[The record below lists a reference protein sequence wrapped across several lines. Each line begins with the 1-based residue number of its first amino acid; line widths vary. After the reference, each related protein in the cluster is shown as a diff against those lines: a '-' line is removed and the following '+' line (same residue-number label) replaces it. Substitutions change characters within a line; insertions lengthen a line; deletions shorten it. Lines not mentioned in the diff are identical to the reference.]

1 MTKSIP
7 ATTSIGNVKLLRRC
21 GRVLIAAFVLAVIT
35 NLFPLN
41 FRSPVWGLSL
51 SSNIV
56 ASVSLALVGVGLLR
70 WSAFLEIQA
79 LAGAEASR
87 PPLGD
92 ASRKL
97 GRSKESSKLNKTEQG
112 IRRFAMAGAISLLLL
127 AAWQIVLFYLSMDL
141 IASQSLSASRRSQ
154 SQMAEVEQR
163 IQNAPAPIL
172 DAEWS
177 QIRSNAMAPSLTSN
191 LDATAKRTQLLK
203 QVRLQ
208 TEMARLAFE
217 KRIAGTRWNL
227 GRDTA
232 RVLLMACIYAWGF
245 YGLHKL

>member
-1 MTKSIP
+1 MTKAIP
-7 ATTSIGNVKLLRRC
+7 TTTSIGNVKLLRRC

-41 FRSPVWGLSL
+41 LRSPVWGMSL

-56 ASVSLALVGVGLLR
+56 SSVSLALVGVGLLR
-70 WSAFLEIQA
+70 WSAFLDIQA
-79 LAGAEASR
+79 LTDAEASR
-87 PPLGD
+87 SPLAD
-92 ASRKL
+92 TSRKL
-97 GRSKESSKLNKTEQG
+97 GRSKELTNLNKTEQG
-112 IRRFAMAGAISLLLL
+112 IRRFAKAGAISMLLL
-127 AAWQIVLFYLSMDL
+127 AAWQIALFYISLDL
-141 IASQSLSASRRSQ
+141 TASQRLSASRRSQ

-163 IQNAPAPIL
+163 IKEAPAQIV
-172 DAEWS
+172 DAEWN
-177 QIRSNAMAPSLTSN
+177 QIRSTATAPSLTSN

-217 KRIAGTRWNL
+217 KRIAGSRWNL

-245 YGLHKL
+245 YGLHRL